1 MRRSKLQAVLLCDL
15 PLAPDILEGKLSF
28 KSNTRNANSRYNSQR
43 KVEDMDQPI
52 SDALV
57 FFGATGDL
65 AYKQIF
71 PSLQRL
77 AKRGKLKGPVIGVA
91 KAGWNLD
98 NLKARARDSVE
109 KHGGIDTEGLNDL
122 LSRLRYVDGD
132 YSDSATFEQ
141 VRKELGS
148 AKHPLHYLAIPPSLF
163 IEVVEKL
170 KSSGSA
176 DGARVVVEKPF
187 GHDIKSARELNRA
200 VHSVFPELDI
210 FRIDHYLGKNAV
222 QNLIFF
228 RFSNAFLE
236 PIWNRQY
243 IESVQITMA
252 EQFGIQGRG
261 AFYDGVGAL
270 RDVVQNHLM
279 QLLSNIAM
287 EPPPI
292 PDVEALRD
300 ERVKVLKSVQSIH
313 PEDAVLGQFN
323 GYHDEPGVKP
333 DSRVETYA
341 ALRLYINS
349 WRWRD
354 VPFFI
359 RTGKNLP
366 VTSTE
371 VVAKFRRIPPVF
383 SEAVPP
389 QNYARFMLS
398 PEPVIAIGGSV
409 KEAGERLRGCMVELV
424 ANQECG
430 TSSLAP
436 YEELLEDAME
446 GNQTWFARE
455 DYVQESW
462 RIIDPLLSNPPVPK
476 TYEPG
481 SWGPKEADAFTAEL
495 GGWANPKP

>member
-1 MRRSKLQAVLLCDL
+1 MEAARAAS
-15 PLAPDILEGKLSF
+15 GKVHF
-28 KSNTRNANSRYNSQR
+28 
-43 KVEDMDQPI
+43 MDQPL

-77 AKRGKLKGPVIGVA
+77 AKRGKLRGPVLGVA

-98 NLKARARDSVE
+98 QLKARARDSVE
-109 KHGGIDTEGLNDL
+109 KNGGLDPQGFDDL
-122 LSRLRYVDGD
+122 MKRLCYVDGD
-132 YSDSATFEQ
+132 YADAETFKK
-141 VRKELGS
+141 VRQEIGG

-163 IEVVEKL
+163 EEVIGQLSE
-170 KSSGSA
+170 SGSA
-176 DGARVVVEKPF
+176 EGARVVVEKPF
-187 GHDIKSARELNRA
+187 GHDQQSAHELNKMI
-200 VHSVFPELDI
+200 HNVFDEHDI

-222 QNLIFF
+222 QNLIYF

-236 PIWNRQY
+236 PVWNRQY
-243 IESVQITMA
+243 IESVEITMA
-252 EQFGIQGRG
+252 EKFGIQGRG

-287 EPPPI
+287 EPPPCLG
-292 PDVEALRD
+292 VEGLRD
-300 ERVKVLKSVQSIH
+300 ERVKVLKSVQ
-313 PEDAVLGQFN
+313 PLTPQDVVLGQFR

-333 DSRVETYA
+333 ESKVETFA
-341 ALRLYINS
+341 AMRLHINS

-354 VPFFI
+354 VPFYI
-359 RTGKNLP
+359 RTGKLLP
-366 VTSTE
+366 LTATE

-383 SEAVPP
+383 SETVPP
-389 QNYARFMLS
+389 QNYVRFRLS
-398 PEPVIAIGGSV
+398 ADPVIAIGGSV
-409 KEAGERLRGCMVELV
+409 KEAGERLRGCMVELA

-430 TSSLAP
+430 TSTLLP

-455 DYVQESW
+455 DYVEESW
-462 RIIDPLLSNPPVPK
+462 RIIDPVLKANLEPK
-476 TYEPG
+476 IYEPG
-481 SWGPKEADAFTAEL
+481 SWGPEDAARITEAD
-495 GGWANPKP
+495 GGWSNPK